1 MNLYELNSLKTFI
14 TLLKSVELSQV
25 IQNLSEKKRDCLT
38 GNYFFFNMEFEVT
51 EKMIMHDYFPIRKK
65 KLIKI

>member
-25 IQNLSEKKRDCLT
+25 YQKKRETAWLEII
-38 GNYFFFNMEFEVT
+38 FFFNMEFEVT